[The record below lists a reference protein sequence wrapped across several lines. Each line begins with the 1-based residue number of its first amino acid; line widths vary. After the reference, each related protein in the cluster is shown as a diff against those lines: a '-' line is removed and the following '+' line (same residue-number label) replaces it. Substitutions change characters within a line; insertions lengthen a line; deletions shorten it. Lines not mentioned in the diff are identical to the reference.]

1 MQNHSNGDIE
11 ENPEK
16 NGIRLPGILGAAIV
30 LIALVAILFL
40 LSGKADA
47 ALNATVGDTAPAY
60 IGPVSEPVCV
70 LNVTA
75 NNDSQGDTNVI
86 NSIKITVH
94 NDTGFDVGED
104 LAALT
109 EDSDSGIAVYE
120 ENGNTPD
127 FQADEDTVVGVVG
140 VWNGNGPAWD
150 VVITFSPGIVIDNN
164 SNESVLYVVVRT
176 SGNISNNDEFHVSVN
191 ATAIGSDFGAE
202 PGIAASSGNVEAD
215 TEAPYF
221 TTKFIADFTSP
232 YIFYN
237 SLEDVIYYGNDMEEN
252 QTLVVT
258 LTGVSDALSMV
269 ANVTFPNAMGDS
281 GKVVLAQPFSHSYN
295 ISAEDVDA
303 GTVIITIYDN
313 VGNFFEVNLTFQK
326 DAGDPTIH
334 EDYVGESSDYIYF
347 EENTHIL
354 YYGDGMTDDEEL
366 YVFIDATDVG
376 SGLWSMEFPVDF
388 TSTVAYR
395 QLVPYNVSY
404 DLSSDDETEGSFDF
418 LIHDR
423 VNNTAVWNIML
434 VRDVKLPTANLTI
447 DENSSHIH
455 YNDNIIYYGSKMEGD
470 QSLTLGV
477 ADDDDKGSGIA
488 KIEFP
493 GIFGLSSVYLPSPGA
508 SREHFINKSHS
519 TSGKFKIV
527 VIDNVFNSLELSFSI
542 VRDTTAPECVVEI
555 SEFSDYLHFDIKNN
569 RLFYGTQAPV
579 SQSFDVKIK
588 MGTDDASGIYGAVF
602 PGLSG
607 PSTTKTT
614 APYSSTYTMETDTQ
628 FQGILRISL
637 VDNVGNTL
645 HFDIE
650 LIQDTIPP
658 ETGNLLVKEVSDSLH
673 YLPEN
678 NTLFYSPLAELPYL
692 FTVELADYTDNVS
705 GLSHAFFPFVDDA
718 GRGTNVSGYFRY
730 TYTIPPNT
738 TGNHNLMVIMYDFCG
753 NRIEAI
759 LHLVADGEKPAYE
772 AFTIGVNK
780 NMTGLYLDLEK
791 GCLYI
796 SFLEKDLIL
805 PIRINNVT
813 DALSGVNH
821 IYYPPIED
829 TTGGTRPFV
838 EGNFSKTFDFTS
850 GRKIEGIY
858 IFKIFDNV
866 GNVMEISLLIVAVES
881 VDAPVVEN
889 RTAIDEN
896 GNVTFS
902 LSGIDSPLELDLY
915 YKFQE
920 ETWISLGK
928 YIPGEWNN
936 VTINVFNKEE
946 LKTPGSTRIIEFQV
960 RDPLSNVASS
970 KLNSIVV
977 PEEKESEKED
987 EGILGSYVLLV
998 AFLALLIILLGS
1010 LFLVIIPHKG
1020 PAPETEDPMLDEERE
1035 KEEEEKKKVD
1045 IRSVELEEEEGE
1057 GEEEDDEWIVEEEG
1071 EWEEEEDE
1079 LPDESEDEEEEGG
1092 WGDVDDDDE
1101 LPDERED
1108 KEEEREWDD
1117 DELPDEGEEKGWDDE
1132 GELPDERE
1140 DEDEGD
1146 ELLDESDD
1154 EYEIGEWDDEDHGLS
1169 DESNEEEEEGEGGN
1183 DEEEGEYECPDC
1195 GASLGEN
1202 DAVCPHCGAEFEE
1215 DDDDEVKEEGGRKE
1229 KEGGGD
1235 DHDSDGEEGTE
1246 GEDEEGESE
1255 SWDGEYFEV
1264 DFEEVEFEMEDD

>member
-1 MQNHSNGDIE
+1 MQNHSNGDID

-16 NGIRLPGILGAAIV
+16 NGIRLSGILGAVIV

-40 LSGKADA
+40 FSGEAEA

-60 IGPVSEPVCV
+60 IGPASGPVCV

-86 NSIKITVH
+86 NTIKITVH
-94 NDTGFDVGED
+94 NDTGFDAGED

-109 EDSDSGIAVYE
+109 GDSNSGIAVYE

-127 FQADEDTVVGVVG
+127 FQANEDTVMGVVG
-140 VWNGNGPAWD
+140 VWNGNGPVWD
-150 VVITFSPGIVIDNN
+150 VVITFSPGIAIENN
-164 SNESVLYVVVRT
+164 SNESLLYVVVRT

-191 ATAIGSDFGAE
+191 ASAIVSDNGSA

-237 SLEDVIYYGNDMEEN
+237 SPEDVIYYGNNMEEN

-269 ANVTFPNAMGDS
+269 ANVTFPDAMGDT
-281 GKVVLAQPFSHSYN
+281 GEVVLTQPFSHSYN
-295 ISAEDVDA
+295 ISAEDVDV

-326 DAGDPTIH
+326 DAGDPTID

-347 EENTHIL
+347 EENTHVL
-354 YYGDGMTDDEEL
+354 YYGDGMTDDEDF
-366 YVFIDATDVG
+366 YVFIDASDGG

-395 QLVPYNVSY
+395 QLLPYNVSY
-404 DLSSDDETEGSFDF
+404 DLSSEDETEGSFDF

-423 VNNTAVWNIML
+423 VNNTAVWNIVL
-434 VRDVKLPTANLTI
+434 VRDVGLPEANLTI

-455 YNDNIIYYGSKMEGD
+455 FSDNIIYYGSKMEGD

-477 ADDDDKGSGIA
+477 ADDTDEASGIA
-488 KIEFP
+488 NIEFP
-493 GIFGLSSVYLPSPGA
+493 GIFGLSSIYLPSPGA
-508 SREHFINKSHS
+508 SREHLINKSHS

-542 VRDTTAPECVVEI
+542 VRDTTAPECVLEI
-555 SEFSDYLHFDIKNN
+555 SEFSDYLHFDTTNN
-569 RLFYGTQAPV
+569 KLFYGTQAPA

-607 PSTTKTT
+607 SSTTKTT

-637 VDNVGNTL
+637 MDNVGNTL

-650 LIQDTIPP
+650 LILDTIPP
-658 ETGNLLVKEVSDSLH
+658 ETGNLLVAEVSDSLH
-673 YLPEN
+673 YLSEN
-678 NTLFYSPLAELPYL
+678 NTLYYSPLAELPYL
-692 FTVELADYTDNVS
+692 FTVELADYVDNVS
-705 GLSHAFFPFVDDA
+705 GLSHAFFPLFDDA
-718 GRGTNVSGYFRY
+718 GRGTNVSGYFKY
-730 TYTIPPNT
+730 TYTIPQNT
-738 TGNHNLMVIMYDFCG
+738 TGNHNLTVIMYDYCG

-772 AFTIGVNK
+772 VFSIGVNE
-780 NMTGLYLDLEK
+780 NITDLYLDIEK

-796 SFLEKDLIL
+796 SFLETDLWL
-805 PIRINNVT
+805 PIRISNIT
-813 DALSGVNH
+813 DVLSGVNYV
-821 IYYPPIED
+821 YYPSID
-829 TTGGTRPFV
+829 DATGGTRIYPK
-838 EGNFSKTFDFTS
+838 GNFSRTFKFTPNS
-850 GRKIEGIY
+850 KIEGTY

-866 GNVMEISLLIVAVES
+866 GNVMKIPLNIVAVES
-881 VDAPVVEN
+881 VDTPVVEN
-889 RTAIDEN
+889 RTAMDEN
-896 GNVTFS
+896 GNVTFT
-902 LSGIDSPLELDLY
+902 LSGIDSPLELNLY
-915 YKFQE
+915 YKFKE
-920 ETWISLGK
+920 DTWIYLGK
-928 YIPGEWNN
+928 YIPGELNN
-936 VTINVFNKEE
+936 VTIKMFSKEE
-946 LKTPGSTRIIEFQV
+946 LNTPGFTRTIEFQV
-960 RDPLSNVASS
+960 RDPLLNAASS
-970 KLNSIVV
+970 KLYSIVV
-977 PEEKESEKED
+977 PEEKEGEKED

-1020 PAPETEDPMLDEERE
+1020 PAPEPEDQMEDE
-1035 KEEEEKKKVD
+1035 KGAEEEEGEEKKKVD
-1045 IRSVELEEEEGE
+1045 VRSVELEEEEGE
-1057 GEEEDDEWIVEEEG
+1057 EGEEEDDQWVVEEEG
-1071 EWEEEEDE
+1071 VWDDEDDE
-1079 LPDESEDEEEEGG
+1079 IPDESRDEEEEGG
-1092 WGDVDDDDE
+1092 WGD
-1101 LPDERED
+1101 
-1108 KEEEREWDD
+1108 
-1117 DELPDEGEEKGWDDE
+1117 
-1132 GELPDERE
+1132 E
-1140 DEDEGD
+1140 DEDE
-1146 ELLDESDD
+1146 E
-1154 EYEIGEWDDEDHGLS
+1154 GEGAEEGHGLS
-1169 DESNEEEEEGEGGN
+1169 DESGEGEEEGGD

-1195 GASLGEN
+1195 GASLGE
-1202 DAVCPHCGAEFEE
+1202 DDDVCSHCGAEFEE
-1215 DDDDEVKEEGGRKE
+1215 DDDDEVEEQAEEEKEEEG

-1235 DHDSDGEEGTE
+1235 DDHESDGEEGME
-1246 GEDEEGESE
+1246 EEDEEEESE

-1264 DFEEVEFEMEDD
+1264 DFEEVEFKMEDD